1 MRAFLV
7 LLVFA
12 ILGPPLGAA
21 IVLILGAL
29 FAGQPLNWSAPAGG
43 WLQPAGLVLMV
54 AYMFGGI
61 QALIVGIVMCAW
73 YLRGKSKLLP
83 VTPVLIATAVVVLG
97 VLAFAGMSSVESL
110 KSEFVPG
117 AIAVHFGA
125 SLGCWAIANLLL
137 WPMRHR
143 SQEIV
148 L

>member
-12 ILGPPLGAA
+12 ILGPPIGAA
-21 IVLILGAL
+21 VVLMVGAVVAGAL
-29 FAGQPLNWSAPAGG
+29 SGLSGPPAN
-43 WLQPAGLVLMV
+43 WLQAATLVSMV

-61 QALIVGIVMCAW
+61 QALVMGIAMCAW
-73 YLRGKSKLLP
+73 QLRGKSTLLP
-83 VTPVLIATAVVVLG
+83 LKPVLIMTAVIVLG
-97 VLAFAGMSSVESL
+97 VLVFAALSSGPSL
-110 KSEFVPG
+110 EWEFVG
-117 AIAVHFGA
+117 FAIAVHFGA

-143 SQEIV
+143 SPEIV

>member
-12 ILGPPLGAA
+12 IFGPPLGAA
-21 IVLILGAL
+21 VVLILGAL
-29 FAGQPLNWSAPAGG
+29 VAGQSLNWSNPTGG
-43 WLQPAGLVLMV
+43 WLQAAVLVLMV

-61 QALIVGIVMCAW
+61 QALIVGIAMCAW
-73 YLRGKSKLLP
+73 QLRGQSALLP
-83 VTPVLIATAVVVLG
+83 LKPVLIVTAVVVIG
-97 VLAFAGMSSVESL
+97 ALALAGISSADSL
-110 KSEFVPG
+110 TSEFVPG
-117 AIAVHFGA
+117 VIAVHFGA

-137 WPMRHR
+137 WPMRNR

>member
-21 IVLILGAL
+21 AVLVIGAL
-29 FAGQPLNWSAPAGG
+29 AAGVLSGLSGPPGG
-43 WLQPAGLVLMV
+43 WLQPATLVLMV

-61 QALIVGIVMCAW
+61 QALIIGIAMCVW
-73 YLRGKSKLLP
+73 QLRGQSTLLALK
-83 VTPVLIATAVVVLG
+83 PVLIVTAVVVLG
-97 VLAFAGMSSVESL
+97 VLALAGLSSTDAL
-110 KSEFVPG
+110 KPDFVG
-117 AIAVHFGA
+117 FAIAVHFGA